1 MCAVSPDNRD
11 VSRCRA
17 ESSHRSVP
25 SCHYFSGSEYKADV
39 MGRLIEVK
47 SLPDFSM
54 PVAAR
59 GPDLSVGSAGVRRLK
74 RDRERCQVNS
84 VPQQRAENRG
94 RIKEEGMRSGYGVF
108 VTGELMALRSG
119 RGREGWETE
128 GRGTEG
134 GSLISTQLKHR
145 NNLLK

>member
-17 ESSHRSVP
+17 ELSRRSVP

-54 PVAAR
+54 PAAAR

-119 RGREGWETE
+119 REREGRGTEGRGTE

-134 GSLISTQLKHR
+134 GL
-145 NNLLK
+145 